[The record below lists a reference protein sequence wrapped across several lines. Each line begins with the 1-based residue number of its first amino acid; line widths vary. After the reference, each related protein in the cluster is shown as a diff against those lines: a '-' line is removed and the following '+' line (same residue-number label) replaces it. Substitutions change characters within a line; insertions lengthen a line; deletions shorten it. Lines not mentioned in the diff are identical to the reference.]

1 VPNYLHTASGTLA
14 SSFPWSITAKSV
26 SPGTEAATETA
37 WAAGWAACFGLAAF
51 KGEYAANVE
60 LTETSTS
67 TATATW
73 KQSTI
78 TRTTHALPGT
88 QTQSL
93 PYHVGVVVSLRTAL
107 ATKYGRGRW
116 YLPPTHVGSLDTDGF
131 FLSAAAAANLV
142 LGLNAAFAAWA
153 GAVNLAILHRTA
165 PISGAVPALSTT
177 PIVAADLANTF
188 VTQRRRADKT
198 AVIRSD
204 ITL

>member
-1 VPNYLHTASGTLA
+1 MPNYLHTASGTLD

-37 WAAGWAACFGLAAF
+37 WAAGWAACWGLAAF
-51 KGEYAANVE
+51 KGEYGTNVE

-67 TATATW
+67 TATAEW

-78 TRTTHALPGT
+78 TRTSHALPGT
-88 QTQSL
+88 QTQTL

-107 ATKYGRGRW
+107 ATKFGRGRW
-116 YLPPTHVGSLDTDGF
+116 YLPPTAVSSLDTAGF
-131 FLSAAAAANLV
+131 FLSAAATANLV

-153 GAVNLAILHRTA
+153 GSVNLVILHRNA
-165 PISGAVPALSTT
+165 PLGGGVPALSTT
-177 PIVAADLANTF
+177 PVIASDLANTF

-198 AVIRSD
+198 AVIRST
-204 ITL
+204 ITV